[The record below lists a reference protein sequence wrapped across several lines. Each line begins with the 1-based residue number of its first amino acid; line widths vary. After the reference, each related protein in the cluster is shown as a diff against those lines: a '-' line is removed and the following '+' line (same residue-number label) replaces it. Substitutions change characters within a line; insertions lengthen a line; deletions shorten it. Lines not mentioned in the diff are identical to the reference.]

1 MPKTA
6 AQRQAMY
13 RARRPFAGTDG
24 NGERRLN
31 LWISTHANL
40 ALERLARHY
49 CVTKREFIE
58 RLVTAEEERILSTI
72 ILDSNEWN
80 NYFQIAPVTQ

>member
-1 MPKTA
+1 
-6 AQRQAMY
+6 MY

-31 LWISTHANL
+31 LWLSTHADL
-40 ALERLARHY
+40 ALERLVHHLG
-49 CVTKREFIE
+49 VTKREFIE
-58 RLVTAEEERILSTI
+58 RLLTAEDNRILSTL
-72 ILDSNEWN
+72 ILDSPEWN